1 MNYQKF
7 RKKLVNMERED
18 IWDWVTTSTS
28 GKEIQYNMEDMIE
41 NMAISQIEKV
51 ILTRTTFGKTK
62 SLHIDFVV

>member
-1 MNYQKF
+1 
-7 RKKLVNMERED
+7 MERED